1 MQRQKYIFFFNQQK
15 KDKKN
20 VLLHLNYYTDAMLKK
35 AIQPLSAHKKP
46 TTFAVLMSLFFYI
59 AGGQNAPDIN
69 LFEAHTHCTGTDTLP
84 YRIYCSEL
92 AKTPKMDTYASI
104 HGLPL
109 VVFLHGA
116 GERGNNNIDQLR
128 LGVSFFLDDSVTD
141 RYSFILLA
149 PQCPADKRWVNTD
162 WTLPCHTMDAEPT
175 AEMRG
180 VFWLIDSLVHSGTAD
195 SNRIYICGI
204 SMGGFGVWDALQ
216 RRPET
221 FAAAIAI
228 CGGGDTKQAKRLKTI
243 PIWVFHGKK
252 DKLVQYKR
260 SNDMYGSVK
269 RAGGKNI
276 ILTSYANTG
285 HGCWDKA
292 MSTPGLFQWLFS
304 KHNNGK
310 TKTK

>member
-1 MQRQKYIFFFNQQK
+1 MPNNSSKYATAPRKTTSLAVILFLAI
-15 KDKKN
+15 N
-20 VLLHLNYYTDAMLKK
+20 VV
-35 AIQPLSAHKKP
+35 
-46 TTFAVLMSLFFYI
+46 F
-59 AGGQNAPDIN
+59 GQNMPDTS
-69 LFEAHTHCTGTDTLP
+69 LFEAHIHYTKTDTLP
-84 YRIYCSEL
+84 YRIYCSER
-92 AKTPKMDTYASI
+92 AKTSDLDRAIPA
-104 HGLPL
+104 HGQPL

-128 LGVSFFLDDSVTD
+128 LGVRFFLNDSVTD

-149 PQCPADKRWVNTD
+149 PQCPLNKRWVNTD
-162 WTLPCHTMDAEPT
+162 WTLPSHTMDAEPT
-175 AEMRG
+175 AEMKG
-180 VFWLIDSLVHSGTAD
+180 VLWLIDSLVYTGTVD
-195 SNRIYICGI
+195 KNRIYICGI
-204 SMGGFGVWDALQ
+204 SMGGFGVWDALS

-228 CGGGDTKQAKRLKTI
+228 CGGGDTKQAKRLKAI
-243 PIWVFHGKK
+243 PIWAFHGKK

-292 MSTPGLFQWLFS
+292 MSTPGLFNWLFS
-304 KHNNGK
+304 KQNNGK
-310 TKTK
+310 AKKQ